1 MALLNILHYPDP
13 RLHTRAKP
21 VAQVDDRIRTLI
33 ADMGETMYAAHGIG
47 LAATQVNVHERV
59 VVIDLSEEKTS
70 CKRLSTRKS
79 SPARSKKKS
88 AKKAACRCR
97 RSTIKCRAPAR

>member
-13 RLHTRAKP
+13 RLYTRAKP

-47 LAATQVNVHERV
+47 LAAT
-59 VVIDLSEEKTS
+59 
-70 CKRLSTRKS
+70 
-79 SPARSKKKS
+79 
-88 AKKAACRCR
+88 
-97 RSTIKCRAPAR
+97 